1 MSYIT
6 LDQFEQILKTNILT
20 DPSMWVRNNS
30 FPRGQISFRVL
41 GSDFRMR
48 DVIIPVSGAA
58 VDLTEY
64 APLANLLAS
73 AELKQVFNSRQLKL
87 INPQDMPE
95 PNDQKFP
102 EYTNVTLP
110 VTAGDTHIAGLAPV
124 GTQVQ
129 AVIGSNILAV
139 FAEAGNVFSIPVTGL
154 TAGALVEVSFIKD
167 KFETKKVS
175 FTVQAPALQPFPQP
189 TVDAYTM
196 YDAKISGTTIAGAGV
211 TLLNDG
217 NVMDAAV
224 AGVDGKFELTVTQPT
239 GVLTIKFVHEDYID
253 ATVTVTPANRV
264 ANIGVQTPDYLDEHL
279 VLTFTEA
286 QPVSVHVE
294 IEIAGQPL
302 ITDAIPDGTTEF
314 EVLCGSI
321 KGDVKVTVKS
331 TGFTETSVTRTPNKN
346 TFGPV
351 GTVDVYEGET
361 EISGAVSGTLTAND
375 VKAELVTLDGTYNAD
390 VVNGQFSFTVP
401 ALNAGDAS
409 VTITSAFFNSSTH
422 DFEVLPL
429 QVQVNPTASTVYVGE
444 TDING
449 TGEVDA
455 DIYIDGNKVG
465 TVMQDGTY
473 SLSGPAMVSA
483 ETLTF
488 RKQHYADKTLVVT
501 PTPLSTFTKPTVTIV
516 ADDTQVTGNT
526 EAGATIV
533 CAKASSVNVDG
544 AGAFTIQLTAPAV
557 EAETISLQISKR
569 GFTTATFDYVVAAK
583 PAE

>member
-58 VDLTEY
+58 VDLTDY

-73 AELKQVFNSRQLKL
+73 AELKQVFASRQLKL

-102 EYTNVTLP
+102 AYTNVTLP
-110 VTAGDTHIAGLAPV
+110 VTAGATHIAGLAPA

-129 AVIGSNILAV
+129 AVVGGNILAV
-139 FAEAGNVFSIPVTGL
+139 FAEAGNTFSIPATGL
-154 TAGALVEVSFIKD
+154 TSGALVEVSFIKD

-175 FTVQAPALQPFPQP
+175 FTVEAPALQPFPQP
-189 TVDAYTM
+189 TIDAYTI
-196 YDAKISGTTIAGAGV
+196 YGDKVSGTTIAGAAV
-211 TLLNDG
+211 TLFNDG
-217 NVMDAAV
+217 NVMDADV
-224 AGVDGKFELTVTQPT
+224 VSVDGKFELTVTQPA

-253 ATVTVTPANRV
+253 VTVTVDQADRV
-264 ANIGVQTPDYLDEHL
+264 ANIGMQTPDYLDEH
-279 VLTFTEA
+279 VTLTLTEA
-286 QPVSVHVE
+286 QPVGVYVE

-302 ITDAIPDGTTEF
+302 ITDAIPDGVTEF
-314 EVLCGSI
+314 EVVCGAI
-321 KGDVKVTVKS
+321 EGDVKVTVKS

-346 TFGPV
+346 TFGAV
-351 GTVDVYEGET
+351 TVAEVYEGET
-361 EISGAVSGTLTAND
+361 VVSGTVVVSPNAND
-375 VKAELVTLDGTYNAD
+375 VKAELVTLDGTHNAN
-390 VVNGQFSFTVP
+390 VVNGAFSFNVP

-409 VTITSAFFNSSTH
+409 VTITSAFFDSKTL
-422 DFEVLPL
+422 DFEVKDLL
-429 QVQVNPTASTVYVGE
+429 VQVNPTAQKVYVGE

-449 TGEVDA
+449 TGEVGA
-455 DIYIDGNKVG
+455 EIYIDGANVG
-465 TVMQDGTY
+465 TVMLDGTY
-473 SLSGPAMVSA
+473 SLTGPAMNSA

-488 RKQHYADKTLVVT
+488 RKEHYADKTLVVT
-501 PTPLSTFTKPTVTIV
+501 PEALQTLILMNDPIV
-516 ADDTQVTGNT
+516 ADDTTLTGST
-526 EAGATIV
+526 EPNATIV
-533 CAKASSVNVDG
+533 CARAANVTIDG
-544 AGAFTIQLTAPAV
+544 AGLFTVTLDAPAV
-557 EAETISLQISKR
+557 EAEKITLEVSKR
-569 GFTTATFDYVVAAK
+569 GFISNSFEITVAAK